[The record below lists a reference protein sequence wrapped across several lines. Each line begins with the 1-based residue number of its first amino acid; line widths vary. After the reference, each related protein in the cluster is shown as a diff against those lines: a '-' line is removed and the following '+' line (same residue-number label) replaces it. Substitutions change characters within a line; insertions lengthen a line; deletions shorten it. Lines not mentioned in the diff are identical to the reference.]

1 MSEDARKLYR
11 SRSDRILFGVCGGL
25 GNHFSIEPALVR
37 LAFILLCLANGIGFV
52 LYIILRLLLREEPG
66 EPVEIDRE
74 ESVRGFVNGL
84 GKKTKELVEE
94 IKTDQHWFREPK
106 NLAGTVLVL
115 IGAILLI
122 KQIFPFIFNWADWN
136 LIWGIIILIV
146 GFFLILRK

>member
-1 MSEDARKLYR
+1 
-11 SRSDRILFGVCGGL
+11 
-25 GNHFSIEPALVR
+25 
-37 LAFILLCLANGIGFV
+37 
-52 LYIILRLLLREEPG
+52 
-66 EPVEIDRE
+66 VEIDRE

-136 LIWGIIILIV
+136 LIWGILILIV

>member
-11 SRSDRILFGVCGGL
+11 SRGDRILFGVCSGL
-25 GNHFSIEPALVR
+25 GNHFLIDPALVR
-37 LAFILLCLANGIGFV
+37 LAFILLCLANGIGLV
-52 LYIILRLLLREEPG
+52 LYIIFSLLLRVEPG

-74 ESVRGFVNGL
+74 ESVRELVNGL

-106 NLAGTVLVL
+106 NLAGTALVL

-122 KQIFPFIFNWADWN
+122 KQILPFIFNWADLS

>member
-11 SRSDRILFGVCGGL
+11 SLGDRILLGVCGGL
-25 GNHFSIEPALVR
+25 GNHFSIDPALVR

-52 LYIILRLLLREEPG
+52 LYIVLILLLRVEPG

-74 ESVRGFVNGL
+74 ESVREFVNGL
-84 GKKTKELVEE
+84 GKQAKELVEE
-94 IKTDQHWFREPK
+94 IKTDQRWFREPK

-122 KQIFPFIFNWADWN
+122 KQIFPFIFNWADWS
-136 LIWGIIILIV
+136 LIWGILILIV